1 MMKKS
6 KKGIT
11 LVELVICC
19 AVLALLA
26 GAVTAVLMS
35 GEHLFSTSADSAS
48 AQMELDVLQ
57 TNLLGIIPSAKNIS
71 VSSMNDDGFAFPL
84 TGHSI
89 YFNDSK
95 LIIRSSV
102 AVNEDGV
109 TSVSTKET
117 EIRGVVGFTYQITP
131 AGIIPDGTTPD
142 GKNAA
147 TTATA
152 RPLFSYT
159 VTFSDG
165 TVYRGGFVINNFPY
179 VDIGPLAG
187 SIEEKDVLSFSVPTN
202 NPQDQETGS

>member
-89 YFNDSK
+89 YFNGSK

-117 EIRGVVGFTYQITP
+117 ELSGVVSFSYKITP
-131 AGIIPDGTTPD
+131 AGVIPQD
-142 GKNAA
+142 ASA
-147 TTATA
+147 TATA

-179 VDIGPLAG
+179 VDIGSLAG
-187 SIEEKDVLSFSVPTN
+187 SIEENVLSFSVPTDD
-202 NPQDQETGS
+202 PQDQETGS

>member
-1 MMKKS
+1 MKKS

-57 TNLLGIIPSAKNIS
+57 TNLVGIMPSAKNIS
-71 VSSMNDDGFAFPL
+71 VSSMNHDGFAFPL

-117 EIRGVVGFTYQITP
+117 ELSGVVSFSYKITP
-131 AGIIPDGTTPD
+131 AGVIPQD
-142 GKNAA
+142 ASA
-147 TTATA
+147 TATA

-179 VDIGPLAG
+179 VDIGSLAG
-187 SIEEKDVLSFSVPTN
+187 SIGEKDVLSFSVPTK
-202 NPQDQETGS
+202 NPQNQETGS

>member
-1 MMKKS
+1 MMEKS

-48 AQMELDVLQ
+48 AQMEFDVLQ

-71 VSSMNDDGFAFPL
+71 VSSMDDDFPL

-89 YFNDSK
+89 YFNGSK

-102 AVNEDGV
+102 AVTEDGV

-117 EIRGVVGFTYQITP
+117 EIRGVDAFTYQITP
-131 AGIIPDGTTPD
+131 AGIIPPD
-142 GKNAA
+142 GEDA

-179 VDIGPLAG
+179 VDIGSLAG
-187 SIEEKDVLSFSVPTN
+187 SIEENVLSFSVPTDD
-202 NPQDQETGS
+202 PQDQETGS

>member
-89 YFNDSK
+89 YFNGSK

-102 AVNEDGV
+102 AVNEDGG

-117 EIRGVVGFTYQITP
+117 ELSGVVSFSYKITP
-131 AGIIPDGTTPD
+131 AGVIPQD
-142 GKNAA
+142 ASA
-147 TTATA
+147 TATA

-179 VDIGPLAG
+179 VDIGSLAG
-187 SIEEKDVLSFSVPTN
+187 SIGEKDVLSFSVPTN
-202 NPQDQETGS
+202 NPQDHETGS

>member
-35 GEHLFSTSADSAS
+35 GEHLFSTSADSAN

-102 AVNEDGV
+102 AVTEDGV

-131 AGIIPDGTTPD
+131 AGIIPPD
-142 GKNAA
+142 GEDA

-179 VDIGPLAG
+179 VDIGSLAG
-187 SIEEKDVLSFSVPTN
+187 SIGEKDVLSFSVPTK
-202 NPQDQETGS
+202 NPQDKETGS